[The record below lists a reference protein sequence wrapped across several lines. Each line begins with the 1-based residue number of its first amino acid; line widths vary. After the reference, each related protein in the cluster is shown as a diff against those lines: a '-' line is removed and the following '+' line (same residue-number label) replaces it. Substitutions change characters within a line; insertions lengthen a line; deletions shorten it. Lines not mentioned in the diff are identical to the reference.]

1 MNVEQLSR
9 LARRA
14 GHISDRADD
23 RLTEVH
29 ARIRTARRRRTS
41 GAVVGAAAVVAA
53 VAVGVTSLTG
63 SSDPRPS
70 PAPKPDGVT
79 PTKAESVRALTWTD
93 EFWPSRRIN
102 YGDQVIDTRL
112 DLTEYDFTQMDVT
125 DEGVVVTTTDGR
137 IWLAGAE
144 SVDHIATSG
153 PRHEFIAMLVVSTGN
168 AGSLAAW
175 TDPRGD
181 GKPTRVVYDTERR
194 AVVASKPC
202 PMARLGNT
210 SCDPLWVGTDHV
222 YYPASPFG
230 RRVERLDVASG
241 QLTVVSAA
249 EYAADLLS
257 QPRNLVLGES
267 YEAGAVS
274 DGIDVM
280 FVNQGSRLVAVGV
293 PEDLGGPL
301 SPCGTDRCETSAF
314 DTSGAPVRL
323 RVPDGYVGARSFTVF
338 QWLDDDRLALMA
350 GAGGNFVFGIDN
362 DLPGDN
368 TGYGDIL
375 VCRIASGACELAVKG
390 PELSGDI
397 HRIVPD
403 YGTPGTN

>member
-9 LARRA
+9 LAQRA

-23 RLTEVH
+23 RLVELH
-29 ARIRTARRRRTS
+29 ARIRTARRRRTAS
-41 GAVVGAAAVVAA
+41 AVVGAATVVAT
-53 VAVGVTSLTG
+53 VAVGFTFLTG
-63 SSDPRPS
+63 SPS
-70 PAPKPDGVT
+70 PAPSPAPRPDGVT
-79 PTKAESVRALTWTD
+79 PTTAESVRALTWTD

-125 DEGVVVTTTDGR
+125 DDGVVVTTTDGR
-137 IWLAGAE
+137 IWLADTE

-153 PRHEFIAMLVVSTGN
+153 PRHEFLAYPVVSTGN

-175 TDPRGD
+175 TDPRGT
-181 GKPTRVVYDTERR
+181 GRPTRVVYDTGQRT
-194 AVVASKPC
+194 VVASNPC

-210 SCDPLWVGTDHV
+210 SCDPLWVGTDHI

-249 EYAADLLS
+249 EYAADLRS

-274 DGIDVM
+274 DGIDVL

-293 PEDLGGPL
+293 PDELGGSL
-301 SPCGTDRCETSAF
+301 ASCGTDRCETSAF
-314 DTSGAPVRL
+314 DTSGSPVSL
-323 RVPDGYVGARSFTVF
+323 RVPEGYDGARSFTVF

-350 GAGGNFVFGIDN
+350 GAGGTFVFGLDN

-368 TGYGDIL
+368 KGYGDIM
-375 VCRIASGACELAVKG
+375 VCRISTGACRLAVNG

-397 HRIVPD
+397 QRIVPD
-403 YGTPGTN
+403 FGTPGTN